1 LDLITPS
8 LDGTILPGLT
18 RASTL
23 SLADAHTSGDITLP
37 GVPSS
42 LKIYPREEPITISQL
57 LSWYSDGKVTE
68 FFGSGTAAIIAPV
81 NRIGWDGS
89 DLLFPQVSEDGLGLV
104 GRGMFEMITSIQAG
118 KITFRDWSVLC
129 A

>member
-1 LDLITPS
+1 MDLITPP

-37 GVPSS
+37 GVPSD
-42 LKIYPREEPITISQL
+42 LKIYSREEPLSISR
-57 LSWYSDGKVTE
+57 LSLWHSEGKVTE

-89 DLLFPQVSEDGLGLV
+89 DFLFPQISEDGLGLI
-104 GRGMFEMITSIQAG
+104 GRGMFEMITSIQTG
-118 KITFRDWSVLC
+118 RISFRGWSVLC
-129 A
+129 K

>member
-1 LDLITPS
+1 
-8 LDGTILPGLT
+8 
-18 RASTL
+18 
-23 SLADAHTSGDITLP
+23 
-37 GVPSS
+37 VPSS
-42 LKIYPREEPITISQL
+42 LKIYPREEPIAISQL

>member
-1 LDLITPS
+1 MDLITPS

-23 SLADAHTSGDITLP
+23 SLADAHTSGGITLP

-42 LKIYPREEPITISQL
+42 LKIYSREEPITMSQL

-104 GRGMFEMITSIQAG
+104 GRGMFEMITSIQTG